1 MNKKFILL
9 GAFATLIS
17 TGNAQTGSIN
27 EVIRSIEQ
35 NNSELQA
42 TEQSIQSQKLTTRTD
57 NNLPDPTVNYSYLFG
72 SPQEIGKTGELTL
85 TQGFDFPTLYAD
97 RSRYNKLK
105 AGSFD
110 RQYEVAR
117 RNILLNAKDLCLDLV
132 MLRHQKAL
140 LAERLTNAQE
150 LSAIYEKRLATG
162 DANILETNKIKLELQ
177 AVATEHA
184 TNESAIHTALQS
196 LQAMNGGKPID
207 FTQADYT
214 PMVLPADYKQLR
226 NQLLTSDPELQALE
240 SEKQAAQKQIT
251 VNKGG
256 WLPKLEVGYRRNTGL
271 GEQFN
276 GFIVGGSLP
285 LFSNRHKVKIARAQ
299 SLTANLQQESS
310 KQQADTRLTSLYAEA
325 NQLQRSISTYDVSLM
340 RSTLELLK
348 QALNARQISMIEY
361 FAEITVIYQSQS
373 ALMQLQNRY
382 QKVMAQLFRDFAI

>member
-42 TEQSIQSQKLTTRTD
+42 TGQSIQSQKLTTRTD
-57 NNLPDPTVNYSYLFG
+57 NNLPDPTINYSYLFG

-150 LSAIYEKRLATG
+150 L
-162 DANILETNKIKLELQ
+162 
-177 AVATEHA
+177 
-184 TNESAIHTALQS
+184 
-196 LQAMNGGKPID
+196 
-207 FTQADYT
+207 
-214 PMVLPADYKQLR
+214 
-226 NQLLTSDPELQALE
+226 
-240 SEKQAAQKQIT
+240 
-251 VNKGG
+251 
-256 WLPKLEVGYRRNTGL
+256 
-271 GEQFN
+271 
-276 GFIVGGSLP
+276 
-285 LFSNRHKVKIARAQ
+285 
-299 SLTANLQQESS
+299 
-310 KQQADTRLTSLYAEA
+310 
-325 NQLQRSISTYDVSLM
+325 
-340 RSTLELLK
+340 
-348 QALNARQISMIEY
+348 
-361 FAEITVIYQSQS
+361 
-373 ALMQLQNRY
+373 
-382 QKVMAQLFRDFAI
+382 